1 LGLQFQHKEFIW
13 LLAAIIVFAALFFFL
28 LRWKKKVLKR
38 LGDANLVKA
47 LFSNYSPRLFNLKF
61 SLLSLAFAGGV
72 LAAMN
77 LRKPGGEG
85 GIQRKGIDLMI
96 VLDVSKSM
104 LATDLPP
111 NRLERAKQLI
121 SKLSEA
127 MPDDRLGLVVFA
139 GRAYLQMPLTADRN
153 AIGMYVASASP
164 DAVPQQ
170 GTVISEALN
179 MSANA
184 FNREERRYKA
194 VVLISDG
201 EDHDNNAVPV
211 AKQLAEE
218 GMMINTVGI
227 GSPGGSYIP
236 DPATGENKKDEMGN
250 DVLSRL
256 NEEVLKQIAQS
267 TNGIYIRLENTNE
280 AVLLLQEQLDKIES
294 KAFGDVSLMNF
305 KSYYWWFAVL
315 MFILIVA
322 EYFIPEVKR

>member
-1 LGLQFQHKEFIW
+1 MVKI
-13 LLAAIIVFAALFFFL
+13 
-28 LRWKKKVLKR
+28 
-38 LGDANLVKA
+38 GDIKLVKT
-47 LFSNYSPRLFNLKF
+47 LFNNYSPRLFSLKF
-61 SLLSLAFAGGV
+61 GLLSLAFAGGV

-77 LRKPGGEG
+77 LRKPGDEG

-111 NRLERAKQLI
+111 SRLERAKQLI

-139 GRAYLQMPLTADRN
+139 GRAYLQMPLTADHS
-153 AIGMYVASASP
+153 AVSMYVASANP

-194 VVLISDG
+194 VVLITDG

-211 AKQLAEE
+211 AKELAEQ

-227 GSPGGSYIP
+227 GSPAGSYIP
-236 DPATGENKKDEMGN
+236 DPATGGNKKDEAGN
-250 DVLSRL
+250 DVISRL
-256 NEEVLKQIAQS
+256 NEDELKQIAQS

-280 AVLLLQEQLDKIES
+280 AVQLLQQQLQKIET
-294 KAFGDVSLMNF
+294 KAFGDISLMNF
-305 KSYYWWFAVL
+305 KTYYWWFAIL
-315 MFILIVA
+315 MFILLVA
-322 EYFIPEVKR
+322 EYFIPEIKRSVA